1 MKFLGFLK
9 SSPQLKM
16 KFCTIYPLAKQK
28 RLPFPSNNNICT
40 KPFALIHVDVWGP
53 YSIFTHDGF
62 RFFLTIVD
70 DATRSIGVYLMKAK
84 SDVKQLLISFY
95 NMIWTQ
101 FNTHIKAIRSDNAPE
116 LSLSNFY
123 SDHGIVHQKSYAYT
137 LQKNSMVE
145 TKLQHLLNVARS
157 FKLQSNL
164 PSTYLGDCIL
174 TTTYLI
180 NRLPMP
186 FLNHKSPFELLFHK

>member
-1 MKFLGFLK
+1 
-9 SSPQLKM
+9 
-16 KFCTIYPLAKQK
+16 
-28 RLPFPSNNNICT
+28 
-40 KPFALIHVDVWGP
+40 
-53 YSIFTHDGF
+53 
-62 RFFLTIVD
+62 
-70 DATRSIGVYLMKAK
+70 MKAK
-84 SDVKQLLISFY
+84 SDIKQLLISFY
-95 NMIWTQ
+95 NMILTQ
-101 FNTHIKAIRSDNAPE
+101 FNTGIKAIRSDNAPE

-186 FLNHKSPFELLFHK
+186 FLNHKSPFELLFHKQPSFTHLRVFGCFCFVSTPSAHRLKFDSRATPCVFLGYPFNMKGYKVLNLHSRKISISRDVVFH